1 MARLPRSVG
10 DVAALWTRPVRTA
23 PAGGVGV
30 GVAAGAR
37 SAPVL
42 VDGAL
47 FRQHDPT
54 TCGST
59 ALLLLAAAGDPV
71 LARWLQD
78 GTLPPGL
85 RIDEVPPEIPLRE
98 LAVSH
103 SAADRIR
110 LAQQHVKRRTDAHAI
125 GSLPWPGRLGTPPW
139 TAVREARFPGVR
151 YVQRAVDDRGA
162 SGRVLVNQVTNAVH
176 RGFPVLLFTGGSL
189 AHGLPTAV
197 PRHVVLALPP
207 TALPWIGPTDRPEL
221 LRIFEPSFGRV
232 HEIPPTDLADRTTPA
247 LALGGWTHVQ
257 WLGLPIPS
265 PS

>member
-23 PAGGVGV
+23 PARGVGV

-125 GSLPWPGRLGTPPW
+125 GSLPWPGR
-139 TAVREARFPGVR
+139 
-151 YVQRAVDDRGA
+151 RGA